1 MRLVSEK
8 QTLFHFYFNLQT
20 KQIATKSEVSQL
32 RHLWFCA
39 ESDSDRRKSI
49 SAPKAI

>member
-20 KQIATKSEVSQL
+20 KQIATKSEVSPTETPL
-32 RHLWFCA
+32 IL
-39 ESDSDRRKSI
+39 RRKR
-49 SAPKAI
+49 